1 MTFFL
6 LHTNPNK
13 IVFQYNTQ
21 GYADYQMYPQV
32 GQIGVDTLQ
41 AAIRMI
47 LNVCYKIVQR
57 ILHPDTAV
65 QSLPTMAVHVMD
77 SKFAVG
83 PVYDARGDAYVNA
96 LTSEPTAEI
105 QAIWGD
111 KS

>member
-1 MTFFL
+1 MLSSLPPLGVCGKWHRVLRHISALSHAFL
-6 LHTNPNK
+6 
-13 IVFQYNTQ
+13 
-21 GYADYQMYPQV
+21 
-32 GQIGVDTLQ
+32 
-41 AAIRMI
+41 
-47 LNVCYKIVQR
+47 VQR